1 MYFLYSIA
9 LFFVLILATPYLL
22 YQAIVYKKYLANFSQ
37 RLGIRPLDFSSVEKP
52 KILIH
57 CVSVGEFL
65 AAEPLIEGLHKSLPD
80 YKIVISTTTLT
91 GQKLALERASKFAL
105 VCYFPLDFPFSVKK
119 FLAQVD
125 PKAIVIMETEI
136 WPNFFRFAKAT
147 EIPIFIANGRISD
160 RSFKR
165 YKLFKTP
172 LAKVLKLVTKF
183 MMQSAQDAERIL
195 ALGATKE
202 SVIVCGNIKY
212 DFGTTEQT
220 ARLDK
225 LALELAEKLSLK
237 QSTPLL
243 IAGSTTPGEEEIL
256 LAAYKNLL
264 VDNKLSKTRLLIAPR
279 RPERFDEV
287 ATLLTNHK
295 INFIRRSKLSS
306 DNSKEFLSE
315 LNGQHSSGL
324 NGQVI
329 LLDSIGELAAVYRY
343 AEVVFVG
350 GSLVPYGG
358 HNILEPALYSKAI
371 ITGPYMNNF
380 HKIIADFLSAQ
391 AVVQL
396 PVLEKESLVLE
407 LTNKLIYLLSNDTKR
422 QELGAHAYQV
432 IEENRGALAK
442 HIDLIVGHIK

>member
-1 MYFLYSIA
+1 MYLFYSIA
-9 LFFVLILATPYLL
+9 LFLVLVLATPYLL

-37 RLGIRPLDFSSVEKP
+37 RLGLKPLDFASIKEP

-65 AAEPLIEGLHKSLPD
+65 AAEPLIEALRKNLPN

-105 VCYFPLDFPFSVKK
+105 VCYFPLDFRFSVKK
-119 FLAQVD
+119 FLAQIN

-136 WPNFFRFAKAT
+136 WPNFFRFAKNQN
-147 EIPIFIANGRISD
+147 IPIFIANGRISD
-160 RSFKR
+160 RSFRR

-172 LAKVLKLVTKF
+172 LTKVLSLVTKF

-195 ALGATKE
+195 ALGAPKD
-202 SVIVCGNIKY
+202 SVVVCGNIKY
-212 DFGTTEQT
+212 DFGTAEQT

-225 LALELAEKLSLK
+225 LALELSEKLYLK

-243 IAGSTTPGEEEIL
+243 VAGSTTPGEEEIIVT
-256 LAAYKNLL
+256 AYKNLIA
-264 VDNKLSKTRLLIAPR
+264 NNNLSKLRLLIAPR

-287 ATLLTNHK
+287 ATLLANNK
-295 INFIRRSKLSS
+295 IEFIRRSKLLS
-306 DNSKEFLSE
+306 DNANSLGE
-315 LNGQHSSGL
+315 LL
-324 NGQVI
+324 NKQVI
-329 LLDSIGELAAVYRY
+329 LLDSIGELAAIYRY
-343 AEVVFVG
+343 ADVVFVG

-396 PVLEKESLVLE
+396 PVLEKEALVLE
-407 LTNKLIYLLSNDTKR
+407 LSNKLADLFHNETKR
-422 QELGAHAYQV
+422 QELGLQAYKV
-432 IEENRGALAK
+432 IEANRGALAK
-442 HIDLIVGHIK
+442 HIDLIVRGIK

>member
-1 MYFLYSIA
+1 MYLFYSIA
-9 LFFVLILATPYLL
+9 LFLVLVLATPYLL

-37 RLGIRPLDFSSVEKP
+37 RLGLKPLDFASIKEP

-65 AAEPLIEGLHKSLPD
+65 AAEPLIEALRKNLPN

-119 FLAQVD
+119 FLAQIN

-136 WPNFFRFAKAT
+136 WPNFFRFAKNQN
-147 EIPIFIANGRISD
+147 IPIFIANGRISD
-160 RSFKR
+160 RSFRR

-172 LAKVLKLVTKF
+172 LTKVLSLVTKF

-195 ALGATKE
+195 ALGAPKD
-202 SVIVCGNIKY
+202 SVVVCGNIKY
-212 DFGTTEQT
+212 DFGTAEQT

-225 LALELAEKLSLK
+225 LALELSEKLYLK

-243 IAGSTTPGEEEIL
+243 VAGSTTPGEEEIIVT
-256 LAAYKNLL
+256 AYKNLIA
-264 VDNKLSKTRLLIAPR
+264 NNNLSKLRLLIAPR

-287 ATLLTNHK
+287 ATLLANNK
-295 INFIRRSKLSS
+295 IEFIRRSKLLS
-306 DNSKEFLSE
+306 DNANSLGE
-315 LNGQHSSGL
+315 LL
-324 NGQVI
+324 NKQVI
-329 LLDSIGELAAVYRY
+329 LLDSIGELAAIYRY
-343 AEVVFVG
+343 ADVVFVG

-396 PVLEKESLVLE
+396 PVLEKEALVLE
-407 LTNKLIYLLSNDTKR
+407 LSNKLADLFHNETKR
-422 QELGAHAYQV
+422 QELGLQAYKV
-432 IEENRGALAK
+432 IEANRGALAK
-442 HIDLIVGHIK
+442 HIDLIVRGIK